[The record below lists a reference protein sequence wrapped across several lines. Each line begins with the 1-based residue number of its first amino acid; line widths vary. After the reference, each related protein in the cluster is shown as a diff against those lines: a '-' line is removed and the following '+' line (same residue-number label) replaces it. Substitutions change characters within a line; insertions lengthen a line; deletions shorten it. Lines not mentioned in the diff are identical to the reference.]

1 MGTADNWPL
10 PALHHLSDD
19 TVLSTNMN
27 YYSIYQQLEF
37 KLAAAHSADSAARTD
52 ALRSFPK
59 PAGRQ
64 SGLAFDLCGP
74 FCVKSDGGGG
84 ERLLLKQGIS
94 PSITTCCQ
102 VA

>member
-37 KLAAAHSADSAARTD
+37 KLAAAHSADSAARTERPSQ
-52 ALRSFPK
+52 LPSQLQITPPPPPSVPK
-59 PAGRQ
+59 PATPIPIRVGFTD
-64 SGLAFDLCGP
+64 SDLCGL
-74 FCVKSDGGGG
+74 FCVK
-84 ERLLLKQGIS
+84 R
-94 PSITTCCQ
+94 
-102 VA
+102 